1 MYFAKPESALKRAE
15 EFMDVGKKRRALEAL
30 YEVIRS
36 KKHRTWQKI
45 HEEIMKKYLVL
56 CVELKESHM
65 AKDGLHQ
72 YKNICQN
79 VNVKSLEES
88 INSFLQLGEEKA
100 EKAKKDASDANVLAD
115 VDDLE
120 NINSPESVLL
130 KAVSGESSQ
139 DRADRDLLAPWLK
152 FVWESYKQC
161 LELLK
166 NNNKLENLYHFVA
179 KQAFSFCVRYQ
190 RKTEF
195 RKLCETIRQHMVQSQ
210 KYANQQQIDLNKPET
225 QHNHLE
231 IRFLQLN
238 YAISMELWQE
248 AYKAVE
254 DIYGL
259 MILSRT
265 KPKPGQ
271 MYNYYSKLSLI
282 FWKAGN
288 HLFHAVTL
296 QKLFVLLKE
305 QKKTITQEELTKIST
320 KLLLATLAIP
330 IPPNRSVIDECL
342 DQDEVSLEKLKRLS
356 SLLNLQQP
364 PTRLSL
370 LKDLQK
376 YNVINHVFPEIRD
389 LYKSL
394 EVEFNPLKLSERVN
408 KCLDYVESRTD
419 LANES
424 YNQYIQ
430 PIREIAV
437 IRLLKQIS
445 QVYTSIEIERFL
457 KLVPKGVDVYSLEK
471 LIVDS
476 AKVLDLQVR
485 INHQSK
491 SLHFGNDLY
500 VAQKDDMPE
509 GPSIQSMPS
518 EQIRNQLI
526 NMNQALQQANQMILV
541 SENKKRHEDLAVN
554 IANVYRQTCEKHHVD
569 LLRRKQLIEKQKE
582 MYENIASEKERAE
595 MEKKRQ
601 KLAELEAKARVIDYR
616 PRQELFKGI
625 EEEIEQKNKEEDEE
639 IRREIEEANKAKK
652 ELMDKL
658 KKEEKKLDHFVRACH
673 ENEVPLIVKA
683 SEQDQEERKKFWEEK
698 EKERIENLKK
708 EAEIQAEN
716 RDRLLRMNEDKDS
729 FFSLIL
735 SARKTEFDRQMKE
748 FTEKLLVSR
757 ETKLNDRKEK
767 RKAERRA
774 KYLKEIEDRKKAE
787 EAERKRREDEE
798 RRRRADEQAE
808 RQRQRERE
816 IEEKMAKTELS
827 KKEEKP
833 AAAAPYR
840 PRGMGGAGLARTERP
855 SAPPAASEESAWRRR
870 PDESS
875 SSTNAW
881 RREPE
886 VEKRPSAYGRDRES
900 TKTSGPAPT
909 RGAWKEAGTKS
920 RRDEKKDED
929 VWRRPPPS

>member
-1 MYFAKPESALKRAE
+1 MPFAKPENALQRAE
-15 EFMDVGKKRRALEAL
+15 EFINVGKKQRALDTL
-30 YEVIRS
+30 YEIIRS

-45 HEEIMKKYLVL
+45 HEEIMKNYLEL
-56 CVELKESHM
+56 CVDLKESHM

-72 YKNICQN
+72 YKNICLN
-79 VNVKSLEES
+79 VNVKSLEETIS
-88 INSFLQLGEEKA
+88 GFLHLAEEKA

-120 NINSPESVLL
+120 YINSPESVLL

-139 DRADRDLLAPWLK
+139 DRTDRDLLAPWLK

-166 NNNKLENLYHFVA
+166 NNNKLENLYQSVA
-179 KQAFSFCVRYQ
+179 KQAFLFCVKYQ

-210 KYANQQQIDLNKPET
+210 KYVNAQQIDLNKQET
-225 QHNHLE
+225 QNNHLE

-238 YAISMELWQE
+238 HAISMELWQE

-259 MILSRT
+259 MSMSRS

-305 QKKTITQEELTKIST
+305 QKKTITQEELTKISS

-330 IPPNRSVIDECL
+330 IPPNRSIIDECL
-342 DQDEVSLEKLKRLS
+342 DQDEVTLEKLKRLS
-356 SLLNLQQP
+356 SLLNLQQS

-376 YNVINHVFPEIRD
+376 YNVINHVFPEIKD

-394 EVEFNPLKLSERVN
+394 ECEFNPLKLSERVN
-408 KCLDYVESRTD
+408 KCLDYLESRTD
-419 LANES
+419 LANEN

-437 IRLLKQIS
+437 TRLLKQIS
-445 QVYTSIEIERFL
+445 QIYTTIEIKRFL
-457 KLVPKGVDVYSLEK
+457 RLIPKGVDDHTLEK

-476 AKVLDLQVR
+476 AKNLDLQVR
-485 INHQSK
+485 INHQTK

-500 VAQKDDMPE
+500 VSQKDDMPE

-526 NMNQALQQANQMILV
+526 NMSQALQQANQII
-541 SENKKRHEDLAVN
+541 SRDESKKRHEELSVN
-554 IANVYRQTCEKHHVD
+554 IANVYRQTCDKHHVD
-569 LLRRKQLIEKQKE
+569 LLRRKHLIEKQKE
-582 MYENIASEKERAE
+582 MYEYLAGEKERQE

-601 KLAELEAKARVIDYR
+601 KLAELEERAKVGADFRPKKDMYEAIEAEIDQR
-616 PRQELFKGI
+616 
-625 EEEIEQKNKEEDEE
+625 NKDEDKALQQ
-639 IRREIEEANKAKK
+639 EIEEANKAKR
-652 ELMDKL
+652 EMTEKL

-673 ENEVPLIVKA
+673 ENEISLIQKGA
-683 SEQDQEERKKFWEEK
+683 EKEQEDLRKFWDEQ
-698 EKERIENLKK
+698 EKERIEHLKK
-708 EAEIQAEN
+708 EALIQKEN
-716 RDRLLRMNEDKDS
+716 RERLMRMGDDKDA
-729 FFSLIL
+729 FFNLIL
-735 SARKTEFDRQMKE
+735 AGRKSEFEQQMKE
-748 FTEKLLVSR
+748 FTDKLRVSR
-757 ETKLNDRKEK
+757 ESKLLERKEK
-767 RKAERRA
+767 RKTERRD
-774 KYLKEIEDRKKAE
+774 KYLKEIEEEKKRE
-787 EAERKRREDEE
+787 EMEKKKRDEE
-798 RRRRADEQAE
+798 EIRRKADEQA
-808 RQRQRERE
+808 RKQRQRERE
-816 IEEKMAKTELS
+816 IEEKLAKEQVET

-833 AAAAPYR
+833 APAPYR
-840 PRGMGGAGLARTERP
+840 PRALGGAGISRPEKPQTSSEELGWRRKTEEPAAWNRSGP
-855 SAPPAASEESAWRRR
+855 EPDRRGFRDSKPPA
-870 PDESS
+870 
-875 SSTNAW
+875 
-881 RREPE
+881 
-886 VEKRPSAYGRDRES
+886 
-900 TKTSGPAPT
+900 PAPT
-909 RGAWKEAGTKS
+909 RGAWKEVGSK
-920 RRDEKKDED
+920 RREEKRDDD
-929 VWRRPPPS
+929 VWRRPPQ